1 MSKPLL
7 RTLILL
13 LSLLFCLPTPGW
25 SDSDPVVNSN
35 DARKLIEQGEY
46 EKGLEQLQRAYHLFP
61 LDQSIKRNLA
71 EGYLTFGRQLLQK
84 KQFEQADEVYAKGRE
99 LYSDDPRFM
108 FLRGVCNYQLKKF
121 DIARNELE
129 QARQIQPDNV
139 ELLYVL
145 GRVLYDTDNRD
156 QAVEL
161 LQQALRLSPGHK
173 EIAAV
178 LEHAR
183 REMAVE
189 ELMARGHSSRFDL
202 TYDNGVDTVFA
213 LAVLDQLENAADQVG
228 AELGH
233 FPAARVPVS
242 IYTRADYT
250 TVTAAPDWSG
260 GAYDGAIRLPFGSL
274 HQLTP
279 PLQAVL
285 YHEYA
290 HVVVR
295 ELTRGNCPLWLN
307 EGIAEMFGRKQ
318 FSPPMTELDRAA
330 RSNKFLDFKKLES
343 GFSGLAAKDAGLAYQ
358 QSYSLVNYL
367 VTTYDWYRVAAI
379 LTALGESL
387 ATEDAIA
394 RALGDYSLTYA
405 GLVREWRESM
415 ERGRGGK

>member
-1 MSKPLL
+1 MPKPSLC
-7 RTLILL
+7 TLILL
-13 LSLLFCLPTPGW
+13 LSLLSCLPPAGW

-46 EKGLEQLQRAYHLFP
+46 EKGLEQLQRTYHLFP
-61 LDQSIKRNLA
+61 LDQSIKRSLA
-71 EGYLTFGRQLLQK
+71 EGYLAFGRQLLQK
-84 KQFEQADEVYAKGRE
+84 NQFEQADEIYVKGRE
-99 LYSDDPRFM
+99 LYPEDPRFM
-108 FLRGVCNYQLKKF
+108 FLRGICNYQLKKY

-129 QARQIQPDNV
+129 QSRQIQPDDV
-139 ELLYVL
+139 ELLYAL
-145 GRVLYDTDNRD
+145 GRVLYDMDNRT

-161 LQQALRLSPGHK
+161 WQQALKLSPGHK
-173 EIAAV
+173 EITAV
-178 LEHAR
+178 LERAR

-213 LAVLDQLENAADQVG
+213 LAVLDQLENAANQVG

-274 HQLTP
+274 HELTP

-285 YHEYA
+285 HHEYA

-295 ELTRGNCPLWLN
+295 EMTRGNCPLWLN

-318 FSPPMTELDRAA
+318 FSPPMSELDRAT
-330 RSNKFLDFKKLES
+330 RLNKFLDFMKLES
-343 GFSGLAAKDAGLAYQ
+343 SFSGLTAKDAALAYQ

-367 VTTYDWYRVAAI
+367 VTTYSWYRIAAI
-379 LTALGESL
+379 LAALGEGL
-387 ATEDAIA
+387 TTEDAIA
-394 RALGDYSLTYA
+394 KALGDYSLTYA

-415 ERGRGGK
+415 ERSRGGK